1 MTKIDQVAAD
11 MIAIYFAG
19 VVKNQKQLREA
30 VEALNKTR
38 LFNGFLNVEA
48 IARHNEAT
56 QGVKME
62 GLSGI

>member
-1 MTKIDQVAAD
+1 MTKIDQTAAD

-30 VEALNKTR
+30 IEALNNTR
-38 LFNGFLNVEA
+38 LFDGFINVEA
-48 IARHNEAT
+48 VARHNEAT

-62 GLSGI
+62 GLSEI